1 MATTSDHQLA
11 VQVARELSS
20 PEPAVHFGLTLVV
33 ATLVASPVL
42 ASAAIGQQTVP
53 MALALYLAAIVAAWL
68 LVGVVGGALAMFG
81 RAEMLA
87 EQRVPDPAEERR
99 DAPSTAAVEASPP
112 GSTESVGSNG
122 AH

>member
-11 VQVARELSS
+11 TQVARELSS
-20 PEPAVHFGLTLVV
+20 PEPAVHFGLTLVL

-42 ASAAIGQQTVP
+42 ASAAVGQQTVP
-53 MALALYLAAIVAAWL
+53 MALALYLAAIVAAWF

-81 RAEMLA
+81 RSEMLA
-87 EQRVPDPAEERR
+87 EHRLSDPADSRR
-99 DAPSTAAVEASPP
+99 DPRPAPPTEVSPSAP
-112 GSTESVGSNG
+112 TESVGSNG